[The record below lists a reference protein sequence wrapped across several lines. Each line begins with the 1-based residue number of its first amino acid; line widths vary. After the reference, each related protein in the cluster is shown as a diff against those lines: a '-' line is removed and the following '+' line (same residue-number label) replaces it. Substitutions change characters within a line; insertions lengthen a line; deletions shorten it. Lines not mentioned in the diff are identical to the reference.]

1 MTLPGLTRIVP
12 LLAVILALIA
22 LHPAPAMAQ
31 PADSAAALRREND
44 QLRERL
50 SQLEARIKQLE
61 RENEALKLEI
71 QRLRDAGVPVKPG
84 APPIPGLV
92 PTTTDVIAPQSQQ
105 PLASPDALLVALQGS
120 YAEQFGDRPIEDD
133 GKGDRIQEVRRWTR
147 EAERSFRGNI
157 EWVIRIDKENL
168 PAAATD
174 PIPFWI
180 IDAESGKLLHAKPV
194 KATIPTRFAVRI
206 LENTDTPVWDLRGAL
221 TARPTVNA
229 DRPDEGLLNFPPFI
243 GPFAEFG
250 YDLSIRNAAPHEDQ
264 K

>member
-1 MTLPGLTRIVP
+1 MTLPRFTRFTP
-12 LLAVILALIA
+12 LLTVLLAMIA
-22 LHPAPAMAQ
+22 LHPAPAQAQ

-50 SQLEARIKQLE
+50 SQVEARVKQLE

-71 QRLRDAGVPVKPG
+71 QRLRDATIPGKPG
-84 APPIPGLV
+84 GPPLPPPV
-92 PTTTDVIAPQSQQ
+92 PTTTDVIAPGDQQ
-105 PLASPDALLVALQGS
+105 PLASPDALLAALQAS
-120 YAEQFGDRPIEDD
+120 YAEEFGDAPVDPD
-133 GKGDRIQEVRRWTR
+133 GKSDRIQQVRKWTR
-147 EAERSFRGNI
+147 DAERSFRGNI

-168 PAAATD
+168 PSAATD

-229 DRPDEGLLNFPPFI
+229 ERPEKGLLDFPPFI
-243 GPFAEFG
+243 GPFAEFD
-250 YDLSIRNAAPHEDQ
+250 YDLSIRNAAVHEDQ